1 MHMHMSC
8 VALFDP
14 NKHCMSFLLEEEKQC
29 QQDGQAEEA
38 EEEQIGN
45 LHQRLLSQL

>member
-1 MHMHMSC
+1 
-8 VALFDP
+8 
-14 NKHCMSFLLEEEKQC
+14 MSFLLEEEK
-29 QQDGQAEEA
+29 QDGQAEEA